1 MKKDRE
7 DSGGA
12 GDTVGKER
20 LGAGGMLIGVKE
32 EKDMPKIDI

>member
-20 LGAGGMLIGVKE
+20 LRGWRHAYRVKSR
-32 EKDMPKIDI
+32 KRHAKN